1 MFGRFKYVM
10 TWIHARLKETRSI
23 RRSRQRTAC
32 RMLMDSGS
40 FHIVLHST
48 SYLLRN
54 WFVIE
59 HRFQRRAMKRT
70 LPLPRDYVVNT
81 QLDKLPKILVFN
93 ALNVY
98 PNQSLYPK

>member
-1 MFGRFKYVM
+1 
-10 TWIHARLKETRSI
+10 
-23 RRSRQRTAC
+23 
-32 RMLMDSGS
+32 MDSGS

-59 HRFQRRAMKRT
+59 RRFQRRAMKRT